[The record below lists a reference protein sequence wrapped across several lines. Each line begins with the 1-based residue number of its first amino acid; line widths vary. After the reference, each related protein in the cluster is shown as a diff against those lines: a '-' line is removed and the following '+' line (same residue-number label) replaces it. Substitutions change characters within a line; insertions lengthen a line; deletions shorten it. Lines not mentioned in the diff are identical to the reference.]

1 MTGTKDR
8 YTGSGK
14 IWPKKSAEKRQVK
27 RGSAVLTT
35 LVKAT
40 VPYAGATVESRCPA
54 ARHPAMGVSLRTSS
68 KDRTG
73 GARAC
78 SGAARP
84 GRGIGV
90 QRSRRVSTPTSSW
103 AAADVHGKF
112 QFDSTCDGG
121 KGGVRRAANAGG
133 GRPWGAAAAVGR
145 PADALVAHQLVD
157 NGVDDREK
165 VPAREGQRHL
175 QPRQQARRTSFYGG
189 RGESLR
195 RPCCQQ
201 PGERLAARL
210 DRGRFACA
218 RFQSAHSALAAPV
231 GQHTRRGEKHGRQD
245 DGPRHCFARRN

>member
-1 MTGTKDR
+1 MNRALPTVASVARVPGTMRAPSKTIATGMHMARAMAVSTPYRFCEVRFTPTSPPCMTRLAVMARMAKATFDSSPDTSDTAEKDTSDAVAKHTPAMTGTKDR

-112 QFDSTCDGG
+112 QFDST
-121 KGGVRRAANAGG
+121 
-133 GRPWGAAAAVGR
+133 
-145 PADALVAHQLVD
+145 
-157 NGVDDREK
+157 
-165 VPAREGQRHL
+165 
-175 QPRQQARRTSFYGG
+175 
-189 RGESLR
+189 SLLTM
-195 RPCCQQ
+195 
-201 PGERLAARL
+201 E
-210 DRGRFACA
+210 
-218 RFQSAHSALAAPV
+218 
-231 GQHTRRGEKHGRQD
+231 
-245 DGPRHCFARRN
+245 